1 MNNFNLSGLR
11 IAAAIVASSVSFL
24 AAPAVMASSEL
35 DAVEDADKS
44 SQIEHVSHAYLGEI
58 DASHAAYIDA
68 METKLGLWE

>member
-1 MNNFNLSGLR
+1 
-11 IAAAIVASSVSFL
+11 
-24 AAPAVMASSEL
+24 MASSEL